1 MSLRHIAYCPPG
13 TVYFD
18 KPTAGPAGGEEYPLA
33 GAELPAGWTR
43 TALGEWT
50 CLAPPEADLPLQGWK
65 VHVSATLESAD
76 GVLDVV
82 RDYCFAHPM
91 MFKFLTSPTM
101 LMLRNS
107 KYGDRGSS
115 GKFITLYPR
124 DDAHLETVLRELGAL
139 LEGNDGP
146 YILSDLRWKAG
157 PLYVRYGGFA
167 ARLSRQPNGETVHCI
182 EDPEG
187 RLVPDVRG
195 PSFKPPAWVELPPV
209 VREALAERNSGG
221 GLGAFPFKITQALH
235 FSNGGGVYRAVDT
248 RTDAEVLVKEGRP
261 HAGLDQLGADA
272 VTRLQREHDAMIA
285 LEGLDA
291 FPKVLDYRQG
301 SQHWFLTREYVDGK
315 QLGGE
320 MVRLNPVVH
329 SATDQSETLDPAAYT
344 AWALDVLDRVEAA
357 VTTMHERGLVFGDLH
372 PNNVLI
378 RPDGSVAFID
388 LETTRPAEGHSGQAM
403 GAPGYCAPAGTTG
416 TAVDRFALGCLRLSV
431 FLPLTT
437 LMPWDPEKSEQLIE
451 LVQERF
457 PVPSDFG
464 DRVRAE
470 LALGAELE
478 LPGAADVVR
487 PLWSLPAAAPDALVE
502 AEGLAALAERVGE
515 GILATATP
523 ERTDRLFPGDIE
535 QFAHPGGGVA
545 VAHGAAGVLWAL
557 HNAGLP
563 VPEEHVDWLVTAARE
578 LEDPR
583 PGLYDGLSGIACVLA
598 GLGRHAEAAEFMD
611 RAAAL
616 PCDEAGDG
624 LNSGTAGLGLAL
636 LALGRAEDARILAV
650 TLAERILMGAA
661 DLPVAD
667 PEAAAD
673 RKAKRH
679 LPGLLYGGAGQA
691 LFLLRVHDQLAR
703 EAGGP
708 VADERLVEAAAR
720 ILRHDLTESGRL
732 PGGPEVLEQA
742 PWRGPHIACG
752 SAGQVI
758 ALHELLRHRQD
769 PELTAVYEAMRT
781 DLTTDY
787 HPGIGLYTGRA
798 GAMAALLHTFD
809 GSTAARDTLRAQFA
823 GLGWHAVPHDGRLAF
838 LGEHSLR
845 LSADLATGAAGVLAV
860 LGALAG
866 ADRPALPFLDALG
879 LPVAAGR

>member
-18 KPTAGPAGGEEYPLA
+18 KPTSGPASGEDYPLA

-50 CLAPPEADLPLQGWK
+50 CIGPPEPEIPLQGWK
-65 VHVSATLESAD
+65 VHVSATLDSAD
-76 GVLDVV
+76 EVLDIV

-115 GKFITLYPR
+115 GKFITMYPR
-124 DDAHLETVLRELGAL
+124 DDEHLAVVLRELGAL
-139 LEGNDGP
+139 LEGREGP
-146 YILSDLRWKAG
+146 YILSDLRWKEG

-167 ARLSRQPNGETVHCI
+167 ARLSRQPSGETVHCI

-209 VREALAERNSGG
+209 VAEALAERNSGG

-248 RTDAEVLVKEGRP
+248 RDQAEVLVKEGRP
-261 HAGLDQLGADA
+261 HAGLDQSGDDA

-285 LEGLDA
+285 LEGLAA
-291 FPKVLDYRQG
+291 FPKVLDYRKG

-329 SATDQSETLDPAAYT
+329 SATDQSETLDAAAYT
-344 AWALDVLDRVEAA
+344 AWALDVLDRIEAA
-357 VTTMHERGLVFGDLH
+357 VATMHERGLVFGDLH

-378 RPDGSVAFID
+378 RPDGTVAFID
-388 LETTRPAEGHSGQAM
+388 LETTRPVDGHSGQAM

-416 TAVDRFALGCLRLSV
+416 TAVDRYALGCLRLSV

-437 LMPWDPEKSEQLIE
+437 LMPWDPSKAEHLIE

-457 PVPSDFG
+457 PVPADFAS
-464 DRVRAE
+464 RVRDELGLSDAEPARRTWPKPSVPADDSLADHDE
-470 LALGAELE
+470 LA
-478 LPGAADVVR
+478 
-487 PLWSLPAAAPDALVE
+487 SLAT
-502 AEGLAALAERVGE
+502 RVAE

-523 ERTDRLFPGDIE
+523 EREDRLYPGDIE
-535 QFAHPGGGVA
+535 QFSHPGGGLS

-557 HNAGLP
+557 HRAGAE
-563 VPEEHVDWLVTAARE
+563 VPSAHVDWLVSAARTV
-578 LEDPR
+578 DQPR
-583 PGLYDGLSGIACVLA
+583 PGLYDGLSGIACVLHA
-598 GLGRHAEAAEFMD
+598 LGRTDEAAELID
-611 RAAAL
+611 RAVAL
-616 PCDEAGDG
+616 PRDEAGDS

-636 LALGRAEDARILAV
+636 LALGRTAEAGVLAGSLAQRIQL
-650 TLAERILMGAA
+650 GAA
-661 DLPVAD
+661 DVPSGAE
-667 PEAAAD
+667 PAE
-673 RKAKRH
+673 RKDKRH

-691 LFLLRVHDQLAR
+691 LFLLRMH
-703 EAGGP
+703 
-708 VADERLVEAAAR
+708 AAADSHTDSLVDAAAEM
-720 ILRHDLTESGRL
+720 LRHDLVESGRL

-742 PWRGPHIACG
+742 PWRGPHVACG
-752 SAGQVI
+752 SAGQII
-758 ALHELLRHRQD
+758 ALHELLTYRRD
-769 PELTAVYEAMRT
+769 PELAAVYDAMRA
-781 DLTTDY
+781 DLATDY
-787 HPGIGLYTGRA
+787 HPGIGLFTGRA
-798 GAMAALLHTFD
+798 GAMAALLHAYD
-809 GSTAARDTLRAQFA
+809 DSGSARDTLRAQLA
-823 GLGWHAVPHDGRLAF
+823 GIGWHAVPHDGRLAF
-838 LGEHSLR
+838 LGEHALR
-845 LSADLATGAAGVLAV
+845 LSSDLATGSAGVLAV
-860 LGALAG
+860 LAALGGAG
-866 ADRPALPFLDALG
+866 GPALPFLDPAAVPAL
-879 LPVAAGR
+879 ASAR